1 MRTFLKKNR
10 GNLLFLA
17 AIALL
22 IIPQTRTPIQ
32 VFTQR
37 LIAFSPSEIDIEDRQ
52 LLTTY
57 DWRLQTLKAETKNL
71 SRSEGKVVLLNFWA
85 TWCPPCIAEMPS
97 LQKLYDSYG
106 DRIDFYFV
114 SPEEPLVVQKF
125 LQKKGYTLPVYIEV
139 QTPPEVLQTQTI
151 PATYLISEKGEIVI
165 EKIGAANWNSEKVHA
180 IIDDL
185 LQASY

>member
-37 LIAFSPSEIDIEDRQ
+37 LIAFSPSEIEAEERE
-52 LLTTY
+52 LLIDY
-57 DWRLQTLKAETKNL
+57 DWRLQTLGAETKNL
-71 SRSEGKVVLLNFWA
+71 SRSEGKVVLINLWA

-106 DRIDFYFV
+106 DRVDFYFV
-114 SPEEPLVVQKF
+114 SPEEPSVVQNF
-125 LQKKGYTLPVYIEV
+125 LQKKGYTFPAYIEV
-139 QTPPEVLQTQTI
+139 QTPPEVLRTQTI
-151 PATYLISEKGEIVI
+151 PTTYLISEKGEIVI
-165 EKIGAANWNSEKVHA
+165 EKTGVANWNSEKVH
-180 IIDDL
+180 DL
-185 LQASY
+185 LNGLIETE